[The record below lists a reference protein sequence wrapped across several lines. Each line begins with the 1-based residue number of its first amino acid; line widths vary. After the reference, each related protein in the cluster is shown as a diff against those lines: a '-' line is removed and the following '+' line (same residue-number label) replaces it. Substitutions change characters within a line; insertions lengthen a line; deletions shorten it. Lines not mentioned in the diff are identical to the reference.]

1 MLKEFS
7 WKSKGLSTEIIV
19 TPTTTDNSLSVI
31 TKSHGNW
38 NFCLTF
44 KESCL
49 KQKQKNNFYTST
61 YNNFFIVYEL
71 DTQPQDLNAD
81 FTLKDCLFGG
91 IKLAKS
97 ADLEKCCYSEYD
109 IGFDF
114 RSLFSYWDF
123 DWGKNVHHSS
133 SVHTDIKKKDLLV
146 PGERPTQGLNDTM
159 IMAEAKYS
167 INFSKWNRKFCLS
180 LFKLNFV

>member
-49 KQKQKNNFYTST
+49 KQKKKTT
-61 YNNFFIVYEL
+61 
-71 DTQPQDLNAD
+71 
-81 FTLKDCLFGG
+81 FTHPHIIIF
-91 IKLAKS
+91 
-97 ADLEKCCYSEYD
+97 
-109 IGFDF
+109 
-114 RSLFSYWDF
+114 
-123 DWGKNVHHSS
+123 
-133 SVHTDIKKKDLLV
+133 LLSM
-146 PGERPTQGLNDTM
+146 N
-159 IMAEAKYS
+159 
-167 INFSKWNRKFCLS
+167 
-180 LFKLNFV
+180 

>member
-1 MLKEFS
+1 M
-7 WKSKGLSTEIIV
+7 
-19 TPTTTDNSLSVI
+19 
-31 TKSHGNW
+31 
-38 NFCLTF
+38 
-44 KESCL
+44 
-49 KQKQKNNFYTST
+49 
-61 YNNFFIVYEL
+61 
-71 DTQPQDLNAD
+71 
-81 FTLKDCLFGG
+81 FGG

-97 ADLEKCCYSEYD
+97 ADLEKCSYSEYD

-123 DWGKNVHHSS
+123 DCGKIVHHSS
-133 SVHTDIKKKDLLV
+133 SIHTDIKKKDLLV

-167 INFSKWNRKFCLS
+167 INFPKWNRKFCLS